1 MTSFKNIATLCPR
14 KQNKRENMFK
24 QFIHL
29 YNKIF
34 QFWMQFPQKIRFL
47 LVGGYNTVFSYA
59 LYALFIYLYIPAQ
72 LALFLSFLLSSLN
85 SYITQKFYVFNTKG
99 NYVKEYLKCLVT
111 WFGSY
116 IINAILLEGL
126 MHFGRLN
133 AYIAEFI
140 ALVLITV
147 YSYIALKYFAFKGK

>member
-1 MTSFKNIATLCPR
+1 
-14 KQNKRENMFK
+14 MFK
-24 QFIHL
+24 QIIHL

-34 QFWMQFPQKIRFL
+34 QLWMKAPQKLRFL

-59 LYALFIYLYIPAQ
+59 LYALFIYTGITAQ
-72 LALFLSFLLSSLN
+72 LALFLSFLLSSFN
-85 SYITQKFYVFNTKG
+85 SYFTQKIYVFHTKG
-99 NYVKEYLKCLVT
+99 NCINEYIKCLFT

-126 MHFGRLN
+126 MCLVGLN

-140 ALVLITV
+140 ALVLITI
-147 YSYIALKYFAFKGK
+147 YSYTTLKYFAFKQK

>member
-1 MTSFKNIATLCPR
+1 MK
-14 KQNKRENMFK
+14 KQII
-24 QFIHL
+24 QL
-29 YNKIF
+29 YHKLF
-34 QFWMQFPQKIRFL
+34 EFWMRFPQKLRFL

-59 LYALFIYLYIPAQ
+59 LYALFIYIGITAQ
-72 LALFLSFLLSSLN
+72 LALFLSFLLSSIN

-99 NYVKEYLKCLVT
+99 NYLSEYVKCLFT

-116 IINAILLEGL
+116 LINAILLETLMRL
-126 MHFGRLN
+126 MHLN
-133 AYIAEFI
+133 PYLAEFI